1 MATPIRRQYFI
12 AIFLSL
18 LTVSAEWTPAAAQ
31 NHAFQQWQPNFTS
44 FPLRGRWRG
53 YFETNPRE
61 GDGQLRQLLIRPALE
76 YRASKRLSIFAG
88 YCWNYIPNVPR
99 ENRPF
104 QQITVTNQI
113 KKLTLTNRS
122 RLEQRIFDH
131 LNRVSVR
138 ARHMVRASYP
148 IVGSYYGVVYEELF
162 VNLNTV
168 ENGPQKGIDQNRFFV
183 GVGKQINRAV
193 RGEIGYQL
201 QYVNAADRFDDQ
213 ANHTLLTQVFV
224 NL

>member
-1 MATPIRRQYFI
+1 MATPRQYCI
-12 AIFLSL
+12 AIFVTL
-18 LTVSAEWTPAAAQ
+18 LTVLAEWTPASAQ
-31 NHAFQQWQPNFTS
+31 QHDFQLWQPVFTS
-44 FPLRGRWRG
+44 VPLRGRWYG
-53 YFETNPRE
+53 YFEVNPRE
-61 GDGQLRQLLIRPALE
+61 GDGQLRQLLLRPALE
-76 YRASKRLSIFAG
+76 YRSSKRLSLFAG

-99 ENRPF
+99 ENRPY
-104 QQITVTNQI
+104 QQISVTNQI
-113 KKLTLTNRS
+113 KKLTIINRT

-168 ENGPQKGIDQNRFFV
+168 ENGPQRGIDQNRFFV
-183 GVGKQINRAV
+183 GAGKQIRRGL

-201 QYVNAADRFDDQ
+201 QYVNGSDQFDDQ
-213 ANHTLLTQVFV
+213 ANHALLTNFYVT
-224 NL
+224 L